1 MKQLIAFCGPAGVG
15 KTTASNYLVSQG
27 YIRMSFAAP
36 LRDMLRVL
44 GVSDYYL
51 NEAKEIPCPAL
62 MGRTVRHAL
71 QTIGTD
77 WGRNMISPD
86 IWCRTAANQ
95 IHAALLKNNKV
106 VIDDL
111 RFNNE
116 AQEIRAL
123 RGSVIR
129 LDRPGFE
136 TRMTHES
143 EAGISSLLV
152 DRVFSAP
159 TPADLRE
166 MLDQLR
172 A

>member
-1 MKQLIAFCGPAGVG
+1 MKNLIAFCGPAGVG

-27 YIRMSFAAP
+27 YVRMSFAAP
-36 LRDMLRVL
+36 LRDMLRCL

-62 MGRTVRHAL
+62 MGRTARHAL
-71 QTIGTD
+71 QQLGCG
-77 WGRNMISPD
+77 WGRDQIHPD

-95 IHAALLKNNKV
+95 IHQALLKNNKV

-123 RGSVIR
+123 RGTVVK
-129 LDRPGFE
+129 LGRPGVDI
-136 TRMTHES
+136 RMAHES
-143 EAGISSLLV
+143 EAGINSLLV
-152 DRVFSAP
+152 DKVMEAS
-159 TPADLRE
+159 TTSELRE
-166 MLDQLR
+166 MLDQLLV
-172 A
+172 